1 MAAQQRAAALLAD
14 ALPNSGAGSYYSWQV
29 PNRPVTI
36 QLRHSLMESIA
47 DQVRE
52 AFQSVPR
59 RGAETGGI
67 VLGSRVLKSGNAV
80 IIGESIERI
89 ECEHRSGPSF
99 TLSDND
105 RERLAAQV
113 RRLKAEGLVV
123 VGFYRSHT
131 GPGDTTPGEDD
142 RVLLDQL
149 SPGAAAAFILLH
161 PRSVARIEGSLHFWH
176 EGKPLC
182 DTGSAPFP
190 FGADLV
196 RAAAPLRVAEPP
208 VAPEAIP
215 APATTAP
222 VTNWTYRNWVA
233 LALLA
238 LAVAIAAFFAV
249 RIWTAP
255 EPPAVE
261 LTAAR
266 DQNRLVVRWNPTVPP
281 LADVQTAA
289 LTIQDGDRR
298 TQYSLD
304 RAQLLGGAVSYTP
317 LTGHVSFLI
326 EARAKDRPARGTL
339 TVLDPSR

>member
-1 MAAQQRAAALLAD
+1 MPAQQRAATLVAD
-14 ALPNSGAGSYYSWQV
+14 APPNPSAGRYYSWRV
-29 PNRPVTI
+29 PDRPVTI
-36 QLRHSLMESIA
+36 QLRQSLMESIG
-47 DQVRE
+47 DQVRD

-67 VLGSRVLKSGNAV
+67 LLGSRVLKAGNAV
-80 IIGESIERI
+80 IMAEAVEPI
-89 ECEHRSGPSF
+89 ECEHRGGPSF
-99 TLSDND
+99 TLSEND
-105 RERLAAQV
+105 RERLAAQI

-123 VGFYRSHT
+123 VGLYRSHT
-131 GPGDTTPGEDD
+131 GAGDAVPNAED
-142 RVLLDQL
+142 RVLLDKL

-161 PRSVARIEGSLHFWH
+161 PRSLARIEGSLHFWH

-190 FGADLV
+190 FGVDPV
-196 RAAAPLRVAEPP
+196 QAAPALRVAEPL
-208 VAPEAIP
+208 APRVDTP
-215 APATTAP
+215 APASP
-222 VTNWTYRNWVA
+222 VKRRWYWTWIG

-238 LAVAIAAFFAV
+238 LAVATAAFFAV
-249 RIWTAP
+249 RMWTGSD
-255 EPPAVE
+255 PPPVE

-266 DQNRLVVRWNPTVPP
+266 DQNRLVVRWNAAVPP

-289 LTIQDGDRR
+289 LTIQDGDRK

-317 LTGHVSFLI
+317 VTGQVSFLL
-326 EARAKDRPARGTL
+326 EGRGNDRAARGTL